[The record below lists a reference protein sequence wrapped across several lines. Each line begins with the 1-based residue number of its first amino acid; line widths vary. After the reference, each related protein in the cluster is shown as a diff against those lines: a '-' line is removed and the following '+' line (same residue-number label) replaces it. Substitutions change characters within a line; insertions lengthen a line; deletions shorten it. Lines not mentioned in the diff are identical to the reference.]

1 MRLVVK
7 KYADGGWSAV
17 ETTNDGGSFV
27 KQLAGRREVG
37 QPISAYLEVTCDD
50 NEKGADGVL
59 AALSWLRDEVGEA
72 QAHLR
77 HCQCEE
83 KKQEGRNDPTCK
95 FRGVICSRI
104 ICVGPA

>member
-59 AALSWLRDEVGEA
+59 AALSWLRDEVERRKPTFATANARKRSKKAAMTRPASSEA
-72 QAHLR
+72 
-77 HCQCEE
+77 
-83 KKQEGRNDPTCK
+83 
-95 FRGVICSRI
+95 
-104 ICVGPA
+104 